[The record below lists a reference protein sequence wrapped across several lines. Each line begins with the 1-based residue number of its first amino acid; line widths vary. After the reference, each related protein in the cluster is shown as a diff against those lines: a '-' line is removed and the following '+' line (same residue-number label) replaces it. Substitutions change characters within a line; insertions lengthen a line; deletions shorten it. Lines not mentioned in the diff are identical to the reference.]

1 MSVRG
6 VGHAAVRLR
15 FRFLPSSGV
24 VAGLLLSVLAATA
37 LAADRPD
44 AIDETVADFFRPFQ
58 HDLATLAPDGRR
70 LAMTEHVPGK
80 PPSITIVNL
89 DDRSTQTYAVDRS
102 AEHVVQQMQW
112 VSPRRLVFATRG
124 RAVGAL
130 ELESGEIKAL
140 LVGKNLDLFQPD
152 PVVGTRHRNAVVTPE
167 MAMDSTRLG
176 AVTLDDRRSITVR
189 EALAQ
194 ARVTGDLFG
203 SDSKRDAGRALRPF
217 LLGAKP
223 GSANTILVELR
234 TDGDLFAYRRQQRRQ
249 VTVPGGVYI
258 DDRSGGIP
266 VIAADVGLL
275 DARRG
280 EYAVYD
286 IDFRLPPL
294 VVLELDTD
302 TGRTREVAIEDDW
315 RRVWLDQQGRVRLA
329 LEQQEK
335 RFRYVYRAAEARK
348 WVPLDTIVKTTTP
361 LGFSVGADNLLGPRS
376 VPLGFDVNGQILFI
390 ATNVGRDTF
399 AVRAL
404 DLTSGRLQSDFEV
417 GHDRFDLIEATA
429 FTAGDVLRFDP
440 DTRSL
445 AGVSISTARRDTTW
459 FDPGMKALQDK
470 LNKQFAPQRCEL
482 REWTADRTRFLVETG
497 GASTPGVFIVADA
510 VTGKMIRCGERA
522 PWLTEAK
529 RNPTHEFDF
538 LNEDGRRLAGTL
550 TAPRTPRLN
559 PPPVLVYFHDGPWFC
574 DSPLF
579 NRGAQAL
586 AALGFAVLQVNYRGS
601 SGLGRTHLTV
611 TDGSLDRVVL
621 KDVQALLSRFSG
633 GKHAVNPKLVAT
645 LGNGMGGYLAVRM
658 AQLAPETFRCAVA
671 INAPGDL
678 EAWRTSPGT
687 APTIL
692 ADLQQQVFGTDRETL
707 RAQSAVAA
715 GPATR
720 APVLV
725 AHGTENAYVPIAL
738 GFELYGA
745 LKQGSDQTA
754 FLALPGEG
762 HGGWSEK
769 TTVRLFAEL
778 GRFFNATIY
787 NYGVDVRKPEVV
799 R

>member
-1 MSVRG
+1 MCGVRS
-6 VGHAAVRLR
+6 AARR
-15 FRFLPSSGV
+15 ARYLPRSGV
-24 VAGLLLSVLAATA
+24 ASSLLLSILAATA

-44 AIDETVADFFRPFQ
+44 AIHETVAEYFRPFQ

-80 PPSITIVNL
+80 PPAITIVNL
-89 DDRSTQTYAVDRS
+89 DDRSTRTYAVDRN
-102 AEHVVQQMQW
+102 AEHVVQQLQW
-112 VSPRRLVFATRG
+112 VSPMRLVFSTRG
-124 RAVGAL
+124 RAVGTL

-140 LVGKNLDLFQPD
+140 LVGKNLDAFQPD
-152 PVVGTRHRNAVVTPE
+152 PVVGTRHRSAVVTPE
-167 MAMDSTRLG
+167 MAMDSSRLG

-234 TDGDLFAYRRQQRRQ
+234 TDGDLFAYRRQERRQ

-266 VIAADVGLL
+266 MIAADVGLL

-294 VVLELDTD
+294 VVLELDTV
-302 TGRTREVAIEDDW
+302 TGRTREVAMEDDW
-315 RRVWLDQQGRVRLA
+315 RRVWLDQQGRLRLA
-329 LEQQEK
+329 LEQSEK
-335 RFRYVYRAAEARK
+335 RFRYLYRAADAKK
-348 WVPLDTIVKTTTP
+348 WVPLDTLVKTATP
-361 LGFSVGADNLLGPRS
+361 LGFNVGADNVLGPRS

-404 DLTSGRLQSDFEV
+404 DLTNGRLQNDFEV
-417 GHDRFDLIEATA
+417 GHDRFDLIEPTA
-429 FTAGDVLRFDP
+429 LTSGDVLRFDP
-440 DTRSL
+440 HTRSL
-445 AGVSISTARRDTTW
+445 AGVSVSTARRDTTW

-470 LNKQFAPQRCEL
+470 LNQQLAPQRCEL
-482 REWTADRTRFLVETG
+482 REWTADRTRFLVEVWGPSAPG
-497 GASTPGVFIVADA
+497 GFIVADA
-510 VTGKMIRCGERA
+510 ATGKMIRCGERA

-538 LNEDGRRLAGTL
+538 SEHGRRLAGSL
-550 TAPRTPRLN
+550 TVPRTPRLS

-601 SGLGRTHLTV
+601 SGLGRTHLTA
-611 TDGSLDRVVL
+611 TEGSLDRAVL
-621 KDVQALLSRFSG
+621 KDIQALLSRFSS

-678 EAWRTSPGT
+678 EAWRTHPGT

-692 ADLQQQVFGTDRETL
+692 ADLQKQVFGTDREAL

-715 GPATR
+715 GATTK

-725 AHGTENAYVPIAL
+725 VHGTENAYVPIAL
-738 GFELYGA
+738 GLELYGA
-745 LKQGSDQTA
+745 LTKGSDQTA

-769 TTVRLFAEL
+769 TTAKLFAEL

-787 NYGVDVRKPEVV
+787 NYGVEVRKPEVV